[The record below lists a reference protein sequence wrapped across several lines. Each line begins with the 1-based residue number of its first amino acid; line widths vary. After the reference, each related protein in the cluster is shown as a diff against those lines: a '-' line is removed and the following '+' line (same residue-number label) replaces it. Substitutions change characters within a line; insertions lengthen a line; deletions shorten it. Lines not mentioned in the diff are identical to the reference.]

1 MTNYQEHD
9 KPVLV
14 KMLHGKD
21 KTLESRSNK
30 ISELQ
35 REIVQIKKEHGVQLD
50 GFKDTPSLNI
60 IRFSESGRPYC
71 SEHGAM
77 NCYDHRI
84 YRCIMCGVAVC
95 LEGYTVKKE
104 EK

>member
-1 MTNYQEHD
+1 MSDYEEYD
-9 KPVLV
+9 KSTLI
-14 KMLHGKD
+14 KILMSKD
-21 KTLESRSNK
+21 NTLLNRQNK
-30 ISELQ
+30 ISDLQ
-35 REIVQIKKEHGVQLD
+35 RETVRIKKEYGIQPD

-60 IRFSESGRPYC
+60 IRFDSNGRPNC

-84 YRCIMCGVAVC
+84 YRCIMCGVAVS

-104 EK
+104 E